1 MNTDYLTVKMEDI
14 QDWQEQTE
22 TLSSVTARRDIVAE
36 MFFGDQSDGDFTIT
50 VGNFLSTFNP
60 EFTYITKR
68 WMSGITD
75 VYIHLP
81 TTMTYYLANTFGASN
96 CRLDP
101 AAAYVRE
108 NLTQFGQDIALQ
120 DSTLSSHATDIVIGM
135 TSAEYQPDFMIGTQ
149 INGMSLPRGIYCDTY
164 GSTGEPALMYRS
176 FVEPSVVKTFNIRN
190 TDEDGNY
197 LFDFACFGTD
207 EQAIRLSF
215 YDSRSRLNLPW
226 VRVVF
231 DPNGGDQQAVKQKFL
246 ISEDGSLE

>member
-1 MNTDYLTVKMEDI
+1 MWKPFFDLPAGFDTVNSIMPVDSKTYLFGTDNGLYYTEYEYDIIPDVSVFTRSDANQLYDNLMQLPDTGISSTVSTAISSHILSEHSSGSVITRMNNDYLNINMEDI

-22 TLSSVTARRDIVAE
+22 TSNSVTVRRDIVAE
-36 MFFGDQSDGDFTIT
+36 MTFGDQNDGDFTIT

-101 AAAYVRE
+101 AAAYIRE
-108 NLTQFGQDIALQ
+108 NLTQFGQDVALQ

-135 TSAEYQPDFMIGTQ
+135 TSAEYQPDFMI
-149 INGMSLPRGIYCDTY
+149 DT
-164 GSTGEPALMYRS
+164 
-176 FVEPSVVKTFNIRN
+176 
-190 TDEDGNY
+190 
-197 LFDFACFGTD
+197 
-207 EQAIRLSF
+207 
-215 YDSRSRLNLPW
+215 
-226 VRVVF
+226 
-231 DPNGGDQQAVKQKFL
+231 
-246 ISEDGSLE
+246 